1 MKVILQK
8 DVKGLG
14 KAGDIANV
22 SDGYARNYLIP
33 RGLVVEAS
41 SGNLN
46 TIKQQK
52 QAEEKRKAEE
62 FEKAEKLKERL
73 EKLTVILKAKSGE
86 GGRLFGSIT
95 NKEIAD
101 ALNEQ
106 HKITLDKRK
115 ISLPEPIKDLGE
127 TVVEVKVSPGVAGTL
142 KVKVKAEA

>member
-22 SDGYARNYLIP
+22 SDGYARNYLSP

-73 EKLTVILKAKSGE
+73 EKLVVILKAKSGE

-101 ALNEQ
+101 ALKEQ

-115 ISLPEPIKDLGE
+115 ISLLEPIKDLGE
-127 TVVEVKVSPGVAGTL
+127 RTVEVKVYPGVGSISIVADL
-142 KVKVKAEA
+142 

>member
-1 MKVILQK
+1 MKIILQK

-14 KAGDIANV
+14 KAGDVANV

-101 ALNEQ
+101 ALKEQ

-115 ISLPEPIKDLGE
+115 ISLQEPIKDLGE
-127 TVVEVKVSPGVAGTL
+127 TSVEVKVYPGVAGTL
-142 KVKVKAEA
+142 KVKVKAEV

>member
-73 EKLTVILKAKSGE
+73 EKLVVILKAKSGE

-101 ALNEQ
+101 ALKEQ

-115 ISLPEPIKDLGE
+115 ISLLEPIKDLGE
-127 TVVEVKVSPGVAGTL
+127 RTVEVKVYPGVVGNL
-142 KVKVKAEA
+142 KVKVKAEV

>member
-73 EKLTVILKAKSGE
+73 EKLVVILKAKSGE

-101 ALNEQ
+101 ALKEQ

-115 ISLPEPIKDLGE
+115 ISLLEPIKDLGE
-127 TVVEVKVSPGVAGTL
+127 TTVEVKVYPGVVGNL
-142 KVKVKAEA
+142 KVKVKAEV

>member
-14 KAGDIANV
+14 KAGDIANA

-33 RGLVVEAS
+33 KGLAVEAS

-46 TIKQQK
+46 TVKQQK

-62 FEKAEKLKERL
+62 LAEAEKLKERL
-73 EKLTVILKAKSGE
+73 EKLTVTIKAKSGE

-101 ALNEQ
+101 MLKKQ
-106 HKITLDKRK
+106 HQITLDKRK

-127 TVVEVKVSPGVAGTL
+127 TVVEVKVYPNVAGTL
-142 KVKVKAEA
+142 NVKVQAEA

>member
-1 MKVILQK
+1 MKVILEK

-14 KAGDIANV
+14 KAGDIANA

-33 RGLVVEAS
+33 RGLAVEAS

-52 QAEEKRKAEE
+52 QAEEKRKSEE
-62 FEKAEKLKERL
+62 LAKAEKLKERL
-73 EKLTVILKAKSGE
+73 EKLTVNIKAKSGE

-101 ALNEQ
+101 MLKQQ
-106 HKITLDKRK
+106 HQITLDKRK

-127 TVVEVKVSPGVAGTL
+127 TVVEVKVYPNVAGTL
-142 KVKVKAEA
+142 KVKVQSEA

>member
-14 KAGDIANV
+14 KAGDIANA

-33 RGLVVEAS
+33 KGLAVEAS

-46 TIKQQK
+46 TVIQQK

-62 FEKAEKLKERL
+62 LAEAEKLKERL
-73 EKLTVILKAKSGE
+73 EKLTVTIKAKSGE

-101 ALNEQ
+101 MLKKQ
-106 HKITLDKRK
+106 HQVTLDKRK

-127 TVVEVKVSPGVAGTL
+127 TVVEVKVYPNVAGTL
-142 KVKVKAEA
+142 KVKVQAEA

>member
-14 KAGDIANV
+14 KAGDIATA

-33 RGLVVEAS
+33 KGLAVEAS
-41 SGNLN
+41 SGNIN

-52 QAEEKRKAEE
+52 QAEAKRKADEQKE
-62 FEKAEKLKERL
+62 AEKLKERL
-73 EKLTVILKAKSGE
+73 EKLTVTLKAKSGE

-101 ALNEQ
+101 MLNKQ
-106 HKITLDKRK
+106 HHIALDKRK
-115 ISLPEPIKDLGE
+115 INLTEPIKDLGE
-127 TVVEVKVSPGVAGTL
+127 TSVEIKIYPGVAGTL
-142 KVKVKAEA
+142 KVKVQAES

>member
-14 KAGDIANV
+14 KAGDVANV

-73 EKLTVILKAKSGE
+73 EKLTVTLKAKSGE

-106 HKITLDKRK
+106 YKITLDKRK

-127 TVVEVKVSPGVAGTL
+127 TAVEVKVYPGVTGTL